1 MLSLPRYSLT
11 DAAPVATQTPADFLT
26 PPNTPQSNFHKQI
39 TRLSNV
45 DQPFNSAVRIERAM
59 LSEPASEWFFRGGT
73 HNIGFNTPNIFP
85 PNAPRHSTTIACY
98 PAVSPTSTMTPL
110 QNETAFV
117 GLGKVAQV
125 LRWVSSVALI
135 TVQNEP
141 PKNEDSPELNKSGKP
156 MIYKTGEPRY
166 QLFFKNGHVTFD
178 NTGIPLRES
187 NQFVYGK
194 PQKNEKYTPEIQ
206 AAVLGGR
213 LILGSNADNDQDI
226 PHKIYALLS
235 PNNHQNYH
243 NAVKDMTN
251 VIDREKRFSRTLNDE
266 NIRALEQKLRHLNKL
281 HDFVNQPGNF
291 DQMVRTAI
299 SECNEDIQEA
309 QLTENMLRQIYS
321 ALKKDGHIQ
330 MAAKPTDKNGKPA
343 EGMVHAEQRV
353 IEYVQRHQVEEY
365 KKAIALVDHEKNPS
379 SPLPL
384 IIAGTKPPCVYC
396 DTTERARHEAATS
409 TNNASSMFTIVRFE
423 DQANNA
429 GYGVGKLF
437 PGKMANPHPIIA
449 KSIDNVLT
457 PPQNSNDLTSF
468 KASTPSA
475 HESYKVHKDSPQKP
489 SSNPALQNTPQ
500 TPIQISSWSRR
511 LF

>member
-26 PPNTPQSNFHKQI
+26 PPNTPQSNFHKQL

-59 LSEPASEWFFRGGT
+59 LSEFSAEWFFREGT
-73 HNIGFNTPNIFP
+73 HNIGLNTPSMP
-85 PNAPRHSTTIACY
+85 MPNMPSYSTAMTTS
-98 PAVSPTSTMTPL
+98 PAVSQTSAIAPVD
-110 QNETAFV
+110 NETAFI

-141 PKNEDSPELNKSGKP
+141 PKKENIPQLDTDGKL
-156 MIYKTGEPRY
+156 ITYKTGEPKY
-166 QLFFKNGHVTFD
+166 QLFLKNGRATFD
-178 NTGIPLRES
+178 NTGTPIKKF
-187 NQFVYGK
+187 NQIVYGK

-235 PNNHQNYH
+235 PNNHQNYQ
-243 NAVKDMTN
+243 NAIQGMTN

-299 SECNEDIQEA
+299 SECSEDIQEA
-309 QLTENMLRQIYS
+309 QLTENMLHQIYS

-489 SSNPALQNTPQ
+489 SSNPALQNTPP